1 MNDMDK
7 MLGDDDDIVMGGGV
21 VLGSILVICDMIL
34 TVIAVILNLFLV
46 ISMRSSKV
54 NKLALFIIYSR
65 AEGTDFI
72 SIAFNPNS

>member
-46 ISMRSSKV
+46 ISMRSSQV
-54 NKLALFIIYSR
+54 NKLAFFIIYSR
-65 AEGTDFI
+65 GEGTDFNASDC
-72 SIAFNPNS
+72 SII